1 MEIREFTE
9 LLFAGSA
16 GTFEVS
22 LSGGVWEI
30 TQVGWD
36 TGYQVGV
43 ANVALVGLSRDGEG
57 ISFADLQERVYD
69 AVSDFY
75 YSNLIIDEPRYLGA
89 WVEEDK
95 NNSDATLW
103 LDKSVWVADQLSA
116 NIVGA
121 VLGEK
126 EIYDWAN
133 NKCLTVVKA
142 GN

>member
-9 LLFAGSA
+9 LLFAGNA
-16 GTFEVS
+16 GTFTVT
-22 LSGGVWEI
+22 LSGGVWSIE
-30 TQVGWD
+30 QVGFD

-57 ISFADLQERVYD
+57 ITLGDLQDRVFE

-75 YSNLIIDEPRYLGA
+75 YSNLIIDDVRYLGA
-89 WVEEDK
+89 WVEESK
-95 NNSDATLW
+95 HGGDATLW

-133 NKCLTVVKA
+133 DKCLTVVKA
-142 GN
+142 GK

>member
-30 TQVGWD
+30 TQVSYESGF
-36 TGYQVGV
+36 QVGV

-57 ISFADLQERVYD
+57 ITLGDLQDRVYD

-75 YSNLIIDEPRYLGA
+75 YSNLIIDEPRFLGA
-89 WVEEDK
+89 WVEESET
-95 NNSDATLW
+95 NSDATLW

-126 EIYDWAN
+126 EIYDWQN
-133 NKCLTVVKA
+133 DKCLTVVKA
-142 GN
+142 GI